1 LKTTEDKLPRLAIR
15 PCPTQYTSPWKLKD
29 GTPVI
34 IRPIQPEDEPLLVK
48 FHETLSEESVYHRFS
63 NPIKLDQRIAHER
76 LTRICFNDYDREIAL
91 VVERK
96 DPQTGQLEILG
107 VGRLSKARGL
117 NEAEFTLLIS
127 DRWQKQGFG
136 TELLKRLVQIGR
148 DEKLDRIFAH
158 IPPDNHAMIHVSKE
172 AGFKITQNADNH
184 GSTAEYV
191 L

>member
-1 LKTTEDKLPRLAIR
+1 M
-15 PCPTQYTSPWKLKD
+15 
-29 GTPVI
+29 
-34 IRPIQPEDEPLLVK
+34 PI
-48 FHETLSEESVYHRFS
+48 T
-63 NPIKLDQRIAHER
+63 
-76 LTRICFNDYDREIAL
+76 DRG
-91 VVERK
+91 
-96 DPQTGQLEILG
+96 D
-107 VGRLSKARGL
+107 L

-148 DEKLDRIFAH
+148 DEKLNRIFAH

-172 AGFKITQNADNH
+172 IGFKIEHDADNQ

>member
-1 LKTTEDKLPRLAIR
+1 
-15 PCPTQYTSPWKLKD
+15 
-29 GTPVI
+29 
-34 IRPIQPEDEPLLVK
+34 
-48 FHETLSEESVYHRFS
+48 
-63 NPIKLDQRIAHER
+63 

-172 AGFKITQNADNH
+172 AGFKIGQDADNH
-184 GSTAEYV
+184 GSIAEYV